1 MTPADKR
8 TGCVNTTYL
17 LYFLVLN
24 KKSIVGNTSNILSI
38 VTNTQ

>member
-8 TGCVNTTYL
+8 TGCINITYL
-17 LYFLVLN
+17 LIFLVLN
-24 KKSIVGNTSNILSI
+24 KKSIVGNTKNILSI